1 MKHIQLSN
9 NPAQLICDDED
20 FVWLSQIKWS
30 LGRSGYAQYGSI
42 FAHRLIAKTPA
53 GLHTDHINQN
63 KLDNR
68 KENLR
73 IATHSQNAANNS
85 FSKRNTSGFKGVSK
99 AGKRWRATITVNNK
113 FHYIGVFD
121 TPEEANLA
129 YQQKAQEHFGE
140 FSS

>member
-9 NPAQLICDDED
+9 NSAQLLCDED
-20 FVWLSQIKWS
+20 DYEWLSQIPWK

-42 FAHRLIAKTPA
+42 FAHRIIARTPK

-63 KLDNR
+63 KLDNQ
-68 KENLR
+68 KNNLR

-99 AGKRWRATITVNNK
+99 AGNRWRATITVNNK
-113 FHYIGVFD
+113 FHYIGTFE

-129 YQQKAQEHFGE
+129 YQKKAQEFFGE